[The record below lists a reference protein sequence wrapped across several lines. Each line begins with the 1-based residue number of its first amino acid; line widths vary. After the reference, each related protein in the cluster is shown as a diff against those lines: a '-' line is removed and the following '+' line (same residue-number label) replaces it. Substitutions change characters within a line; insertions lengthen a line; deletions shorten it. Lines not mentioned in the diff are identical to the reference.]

1 MDVPRIGQRNF
12 LQRLWKSLIFLP
24 AGLLL
29 VGWLL
34 ITPPGLLGKADSIG
48 YAVCH
53 RIDLRSFHLGVR
65 QLPLC
70 ARCTGMYLGAV
81 LGLVYQEIIGRK
93 RIGTPPLRVLIVL
106 GSLVMAFIV
115 DGLNS
120 FLHIIPGF
128 FFFYEPNNTLRLLSG
143 TGMGLV
149 ISVALLMAFN
159 QTVWQERENRPA
171 LTGFRSLLVLIS
183 IGVILDLLVMSE
195 NPLILYPLALISA
208 AGVLII
214 LTMVYT
220 TVWLMVLRKE
230 NRWNH
235 LVELILPLIGGFTLA
250 LIQIALLDF
259 GRYLLTGTWQGFHL
273 G

>member
-1 MDVPRIGQRNF
+1 MEIPQLERHSLWQRA
-12 LQRLWKSLIFLP
+12 WKSLVFLP

-29 VGWLL
+29 IGWLL
-34 ITPPGLLGKADSIG
+34 TTPSGLLGKADAIG

-53 RIDLRSFHLGVR
+53 RIDLRSFHLGAR

-70 ARCTGMYLGAV
+70 ARCTGMYLGAM
-81 LGLVYQEIIGRK
+81 LGLVYQEIMGRK
-93 RIGTPPLRVLIVL
+93 RIGTPPLRVLFVL
-106 GSLVMAFIV
+106 GGLVAAFIV

-120 FLHIIPGF
+120 FLHLIPGMF
-128 FFFYEPNNTLRLLSG
+128 SLYEPNNTLRLLSG

-149 ISVALLMAFN
+149 ISVALFAAFN
-159 QTVWQERENRPA
+159 QTVWEKRDDLPA
-171 LTGFRSLLVLIS
+171 LAGSRSLVVLLIL
-183 IGVILDLLVMSE
+183 GALLDLLVMTE
-195 NPLILYPLALISA
+195 NPVILYPLALISA
-208 AGVLII
+208 AGVLVI

-220 TVWLMVLRKE
+220 TVWLMVLRIE

-235 LVELILPLIGGFTLA
+235 VIDLVLPLTGGFTLA
-250 LIQIALLDF
+250 LMQIGLLDL